1 MECNNGNGETGR
13 LPTFVILH
21 CFTPAIGAAYVSRS
35 KVESH
40 FVIFATPPSSR
51 NFVSISFHSYWKH
64 KSRGNLL
71 HFQNLGNYIKPESS
85 YPVMSVSSAFSS
97 PRHVNASIWKSF
109 GHLDHTCLFDGVPPI
124 RFDSSK
130 G

>member
-1 MECNNGNGETGR
+1 MEQTVTEK
-13 LPTFVILH
+13 LTFVILH
-21 CFTPAIGAAYVSRS
+21 RFTPAIGGAYVSRS

-51 NFVSISFHSYWKH
+51 KFVSISFLHTKH

-71 HFQNLGNYIKPESS
+71 HFQNLGNYIKPEPE
-85 YPVMSVSSAFSS
+85 YPVMSVSSALPS
-97 PRHVNASIWKSF
+97 PYHVDTSIWKGF
-109 GHLDHTCLFDGVPPI
+109 GDLDHTCLFDGVPPI